1 MTLYP
6 FELWEVLVY
15 RNCRKHD
22 IHFDICRLEQELVC
36 THTGNHIHLWLT
48 WEVRDHLELCKFGQ
62 SWNRVDCISMQSYSE
77 FQRVGQGRS
86 MLLPKPWT
94 MISELLFRPHCFV
107 PQSYNFA
114 HDKYHENWIETELI
128 IDWFIFR
135 WIVNYES
142 IHFWNE
148 LNWMNQFIGFQNES
162 WMWINSKNKW
172 MDTGLTSSHNNYATS
187 ITPRSK

>member
-1 MTLYP
+1 MNWDESIHYFSKWIVDFQFIFNSIFNSFFMRILFFHWGKSFKKKQFFKISKVTSYPLRSIGISWAGVLNASTKTLNND
-6 FELWEVLVY
+6 FRTL
-15 RNCRKHD
+15 
-22 IHFDICRLEQELVC
+22 
-36 THTGNHIHLWLT
+36 
-48 WEVRDHLELCKFGQ
+48 
-62 SWNRVDCISMQSYSE
+62 
-77 FQRVGQGRS
+77 
-86 MLLPKPWT
+86 
-94 MISELLFRPHCFV
+94 RPHCFV

-114 HDKYHENWIETELI
+114 HDKYHEKWIETELI

-172 MDTGLTSSHNNYATS
+172 MDTGLLG
-187 ITPRSK
+187 RCL